1 MKEQG
6 FIRAIDTRDGQ
17 TTAQQ
22 LMKFQVLEVTSDK
35 KVYIT

>member
-1 MKEQG
+1 MQERC

-22 LMKFQVLEVTSDK
+22 LMKFQFLEVTSDK
-35 KVYIT
+35 KVDIT